1 MPWIKTEL
9 RRRAQARLAEPAPFR
24 RVEVRRN
31 RALGPRFRR
40 ITVGGPEL
48 AGFPGGVLPA
58 DAVKAF
64 LPRPGQHGVTL
75 ATRDADGRLQYP
87 ADELRPD
94 ARAYTVRRFD
104 PHALELDLDVVMHG
118 ASPSTRWASMAQP
131 GDELALTGPRH
142 DFYASP
148 EADHHLLIGDETA
161 LPAIAAILDD
171 LPADTAATALVEVGQ
186 PSDQLP
192 LRTTAHTRVQWVY
205 RDGQSAGSTDQLF
218 QAVRDLHWPAG
229 EVQAWVGAET
239 AVARSIRGLLRE
251 RGVRPECQQVSGY
264 WRRGLSSTQLDDLAM
279 RRFRRAQAS
288 GEEIDELAP
297 EDDAA

>member
-9 RRRAQARLAEPAPFR
+9 RRRAQARLAAPAPFR

-40 ITVGGPEL
+40 VTIGGAEL
-48 AGFPGGVLPA
+48 AGFPGGELPA
-58 DAVKAF
+58 DAVKLF
-64 LPRPGQHGVTL
+64 LPLPGQSTVTL
-75 ATRDADGRLQYP
+75 PTRTPDGRLQYP
-87 ADELRPD
+87 TGDRRPD

-104 PHALELDLDVVMHG
+104 PHALELDVDVVMHG
-118 ASPSTRWASMAQP
+118 ASTSTRWASAAQP

-148 EADHHLLIGDETA
+148 EVDHHLVVGDETA
-161 LPAIAAILDD
+161 LPAIATILEH
-171 LPADTAATALVEVGQ
+171 LPAQTQVTAVVEV
-186 PSDQLP
+186 DQAAEELP
-192 LRTTAHTRVQWVY
+192 LRTAPGTRVYWVH
-205 RDGQSAGSTDQLF
+205 RGGKAPGSTDLLLRT
-218 QAVRDLHWPAG
+218 VRDLDWPAG

-239 AVARSIRGLLRE
+239 GVARAVRSLLRE

-264 WRRGLSSTQLDDLAM
+264 WRRGLSSAELDELAL
-279 RRFRRAQAS
+279 RRYRRAQAT
-288 GEEIDELAP
+288 GEEIDDLAP